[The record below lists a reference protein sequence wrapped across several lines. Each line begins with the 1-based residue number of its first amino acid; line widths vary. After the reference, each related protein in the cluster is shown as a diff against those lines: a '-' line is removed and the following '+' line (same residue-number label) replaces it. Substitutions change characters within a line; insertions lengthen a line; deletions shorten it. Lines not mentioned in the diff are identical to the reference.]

1 MPITEKKSAESVATQ
16 PVNPCLR
23 EIAVEVPA
31 ETVDREMQSL
41 LAKYTKLAR
50 LPGFRKGKAPA
61 TIIRQRFAE
70 ELKSDVIEQ
79 LVPRFFREEVQRQ
92 KLEPI
97 SQPRV
102 TNLEMQEGQPPRFR
116 ASFGVMP
123 PIEVSGYQELRAE
136 QTEVS
141 DSKADIEAEL
151 NH

>member
-1 MPITEKKSAESVATQ
+1 MPITEKMSAENLTSQ

-31 ETVDREMQSL
+31 DTVAREMESL

-61 TIIRQRFAE
+61 TIIRQRFSE
-70 ELKSDVIEQ
+70 ELRSDVIEQ

-97 SQPRV
+97 SQPHSFSCWIDHPPPVRFTMQLTINRFCK
-102 TNLEMQEGQPPRFR
+102 TNAIAGWRR
-116 ASFGVMP
+116 
-123 PIEVSGYQELRAE
+123 
-136 QTEVS
+136 
-141 DSKADIEAEL
+141 
-151 NH
+151 N